1 MTSVADDSKLSD
13 IDMMIKEFG
22 GTVASIW
29 EGLRPVTK
37 KMLVGALQAGKT
49 GPANIPAPKF
59 SYDAHADWEVSR
71 LLTALDE
78 QSKTVEIRKDIAK
91 LTEITR
97 LANTCVLVLESQ
109 SASAEVFIQLAERA
123 IKDNDYNRLD
133 KLADHL
139 TERYSASEIAEV
151 VRQTDL
157 PQIRAIAYETLAMMP
172 IPNILPLLDDPLY
185 AGIAAASLEQKAYEF
200 DSDEAREILDQ
211 FDSESE
217 PRGE

>member
-1 MTSVADDSKLSD
+1 
-13 IDMMIKEFG
+13 MMIKEFG

-29 EGLRPVTK
+29 DGLRPITK
-37 KMLVGALQAGKT
+37 KMLVGALQASKT
-49 GPANIPAPKF
+49 GPANLPTPKF

-78 QSKTVEIRKDIAK
+78 QSKTIEIRKDIAK

-109 SASAEVFIQLAERA
+109 SASAEVFIQLATRA

-139 TERYSASEIAEV
+139 TERYSSGEIAEV
-151 VRQTDL
+151 IRQTDM

-172 IPNILPLLDDPLY
+172 IPNLIPLLDDPLY

-200 DSDEAREILDQ
+200 DSDEARDILEQ
-211 FDSESE
+211 FDAEVE
-217 PRGE
+217 PRGD